1 MNQRR
6 LLWYLFP
13 SYLIITVISL
23 IAATLFA
30 YYLLS
35 RNYIE
40 VISNDLKGKAQIIE
54 NQVRGHLVVS
64 SYARVDSTF
73 KLIAE
78 KTDTR
83 FTLILPGGQVVADS
97 EKDPSKMDNHRNR
110 PEVTDA
116 LQGIVGTSIRYSQT
130 LDTDLIYLALPV
142 YHQKNI
148 VGILRTSVPLF
159 LIEETL
165 AKFQTR
171 FIIAGLTIALIVGIL
186 SLYISRRI
194 SKPLEDMRFGVEK
207 FTEGELSYR
216 LNEPSSKEMGRLTAA
231 LNQMAAQLNEKI
243 KTIVEQKNEQ
253 EAVLESMVEGVIAV
267 DNDGKILNLN
277 QAAANLFHI
286 DAAKS
291 IGNHVFE
298 IISFKDLVNLI
309 KRILKEK
316 NPGEQELTLEEN
328 QTLYLQVNGSVLK
341 NAQEKVIGAVIVLN
355 NVTRLRRLEKV
366 RRDFVAN
373 VSHEIRTPL
382 TTIKGFAETLLDGAS
397 EDPKNVRGFLKIIS
411 KQSDRLNAI
420 IEDLLILARLEQEDE
435 RAHIEFN
442 KISLKKVLKSA
453 IKVCKP
459 SAEKK
464 KVDLILEAQNNLVP
478 RINPDLLEQAIV
490 NLVDNAIKYSAKGN
504 KVVINATDNNR
515 EIEVSVKDSGKGIPA
530 RHLPRIFER
539 FYRVDKARSRDQ
551 GGTGLGL
558 SIVKHILQV
567 HGGRVSVKSE
577 IGKGS
582 VFSLYIPYNKIMK
595 KKVCQKKRERLHA

>member
-13 SYLIITVISL
+13 SYLIITIIAL
-23 IAATLFA
+23 IAATVYA

-35 RNYIE
+35 KNYIE
-40 VISNDLKGKAQIIE
+40 VISNDLKGKAQIVE
-54 NQVRGHLVVS
+54 NQVRDYLVMS
-64 SYARVDSTF
+64 SYAGLDSVF
-73 KLIAE
+73 NILSE

-97 EKDPSKMDNHRNR
+97 EKDPSQMDNHRQR
-110 PEVTDA
+110 PEVNDA
-116 LQGIVGTSIRYSQT
+116 LQGNIGTSIRYSET
-130 LDTDLIYLALPV
+130 LDTELIYLALPV
-142 YHQKNI
+142 YHQNKI
-148 VGILRTSVPLF
+148 VCILRTSVPLY

-165 AKFQTR
+165 AQFQTR
-171 FIIAGLTIALIVGIL
+171 FILAGLIIIAVVGIL

-207 FTEGELSYR
+207 FAEGELSYR
-216 LNEPSSKEMGRLTAA
+216 LDEPSSKEMGRLTSA
-231 LNQMAAQLNEKI
+231 LNQMAGQLDDKI

-267 DNDGKILNLN
+267 DNDGKIINLN
-277 QAAANLFHI
+277 QAAAKLFHL
-286 DAAKS
+286 DATKS
-291 IGNHVFE
+291 INRNVYE
-298 IISFKDLVNLI
+298 IITFKDLVNLI
-309 KRILKEK
+309 KRTLKEK
-316 NPGEQELTLEEN
+316 NPGEQELTLDEN
-328 QTLYLQVNGSVLK
+328 ETLYIQVNGAVLK
-341 NAQEKVIGAVIVLN
+341 NAKEKVIGAVIVLN

-382 TTIKGFAETLLDGAS
+382 TTIKGFTETLLDGAA

-411 KQSDRLNAI
+411 KQSDRLNSI

-435 RAHIEFN
+435 RAQIEFN
-442 KISLKKVLKSA
+442 DVSLKKVLKSA
-453 IKVCKP
+453 VKVCMH

-464 KVDLILEAQNNLVP
+464 KVDLILETQNNLLP

-490 NLVDNAIKYSAKGN
+490 NLVENAIKYSTKGGQVSI
-504 KVVINATDNNR
+504 KAITKNR
-515 EIEVSVKDSGKGIPA
+515 EIEISVKDFGSGIPEK
-530 RHLPRIFER
+530 HLPRLFER
-539 FYRVDKARSRDQ
+539 FYRVDKSRNREQ

-567 HGGRVSVKSE
+567 HGGRVSVDSE
-577 IGKGS
+577 LGKGS
-582 VFSLYIPYNKIMK
+582 IFSLYIPYHQTK
-595 KKVCQKKRERLHA
+595 

>member
-558 SIVKHILQV
+558 SIVKHILQ
-567 HGGRVSVKSE
+567 GTRGC
-577 IGKGS
+577 GK
-582 VFSLYIPYNKIMK
+582 
-595 KKVCQKKRERLHA
+595 R